1 MRLYSTGKMLLC
13 AFAAAMLFG
22 CALPAVTEP
31 TSVALPTVN
40 AEMTPMPALGADAV
54 PPVHFFSSEQIVM
67 GPFAAADNKYVL
79 EERIEDDIY
88 SVVLVHAEG
97 ETVLFDNC
105 SYFSDAYLVTGTELA
120 SPILYVC
127 ADEMSDDYAVVSC
140 VLAAGGAEVVE
151 RYAGRITAVDTERK
165 TVMFAEHITVMGSWI
180 GTRSYDILP
189 DGRLRPEE
197 LGLLTIANGAER
209 PVTLA
214 VDLAAEVFSD
224 GIWQQTVLEA
234 GTQMFPT
241 ETDGKSIV
249 YATLSK
255 DGQLCR
261 LLFTKED
268 WEPLFDGIP
277 EWEVFTDLIYAG

>member
-1 MRLYSTGKMLLC
+1 MRLFSMKKPVFCVL
-13 AFAAAMLFG
+13 AAAMLLG
-22 CALPAVTEP
+22 CALPAATEP
-31 TSVALPTVN
+31 MPAGVPTAN
-40 AEMTPMPALGADAV
+40 ANTTPMPASEDAAV
-54 PPVHFFSSEQIVM
+54 LPVHFFSSEQIIP
-67 GPFAAADNKYVL
+67 GTFAAADNKYVL
-79 EERIEDDIY
+79 EERIEDGIC
-88 SVVLVHAEG
+88 SIVLAHADG
-97 ETVLFDNC
+97 ETLLFDNC
-105 SYFSDAYLVTGTELA
+105 SYFSDAYLVTGTELMA
-120 SPILYVC
+120 PILFVC

-140 VLAAGGAEVVE
+140 MLTAGGADIVD
-151 RYAGRITAVDTERK
+151 RYSGRITAVDTERK

-180 GTRSYDILP
+180 GMRGYDILP
-189 DGRLRPEE
+189 DGRLQPEE

-214 VDLAAEVFSD
+214 VDLVAEVFSE

-249 YATLSK
+249 YATLSA
-255 DGQLCR
+255 DGRLCR